1 MIGESATVKTPAD
14 VEDDS
19 CVRYGDR
26 RWFFQ
31 PGSFSSSAGG
41 KLLSFFMLVPI
52 LVGPV
57 EPFAMAVDAGVVVVF
72 VSKGRLK
79 RPCAQLTGE
88 AASKGDRRR

>member
-1 MIGESATVKTPAD
+1 M
-14 VEDDS
+14 
-19 CVRYGDR
+19 
-26 RWFFQ
+26 
-31 PGSFSSSAGG
+31 
-41 KLLSFFMLVPI
+41 PI

-72 VSKGRLK
+72 VSTGRLK